1 MVKELGSRFAEVE
14 RRVRSLI
21 EENARLRGR
30 VLELEKEQ
38 GRLAE
43 AAREL
48 ESLRAKKAQ
57 VQDRLK
63 RLLHVMES
71 IEVKTGDTRGSE
83 PSERSLS

>member
-14 RRVRSLI
+14 QRVRALV

-38 GRLAE
+38 GRLAD

-48 ESLRAKKAQ
+48 ETLRARKAQ

-63 RLLHVMES
+63 RLLHALES
-71 IEVKTGDTRGSE
+71 IEVNAADTRGPE

>member
-14 RRVRSLI
+14 QRVRALV

-30 VLELEKEQ
+30 VRELEKEQ

-48 ESLRAKKAQ
+48 EALRAKKTQ

-63 RLLHVMES
+63 RLLHALES
-71 IEVKTGDTRGSE
+71 VDVRAGEAPASE